1 MKTEYIKVPLKHI
14 NGCTFVQQKNTKGF
28 FVAETSYSFH
38 ISFPSAYNYAY
49 HNYWT
54 LRDDDYTS
62 KQFFAL
68 ADFLNDNLNN
78 SHYYTTGIT
87 NKNFQILLNAV
98 SELTP
103 DRMERMGSFNPVF
116 YKHHMSIT
124 KNNAFYECN
133 NKRYEVT
140 KVVFNHKEDTGIL
153 EWKKEVHL
161 FCKDNS
167 KFTIVIDYNEFR
179 FFMDYIQLSLLVNL
193 HKYAHRN
200 FISIINQEPTK
211 CINEAISMG
220 LI

>member
-1 MKTEYIKVPLKHI
+1 MKTEFIKVPLKHI
-14 NGCTFVQQKNTKGF
+14 NGCIFVQQKNIKGF
-28 FVAETSYSFH
+28 FVEEISYSYY
-38 ISFPSAYNYAY
+38 ISFPSSYGCAY
-49 HNYWT
+49 HNYWA
-54 LRDDDYTS
+54 LGDDDYTRE
-62 KQFFAL
+62 QFFAL
-68 ADFLNDNLNN
+68 ADFLNDTLYN
-78 SHYYTTGIT
+78 SYYYTTGIT

-103 DRMERMGSFNPVF
+103 DRMERKGSFNPIF

-124 KNNAFYECN
+124 KNNAFYEYN
-133 NKRYEVT
+133 NKQYEVI
-140 KVVFNHKEDTGIL
+140 KVVFNHKESTNIL

-161 FCKDNS
+161 YCKDNS
-167 KFTIVIDYNEFR
+167 KFTLVIDYNEFN

-211 CINEAISMG
+211 CVNAAISMG

>member
-1 MKTEYIKVPLKHI
+1 MKTEYITVPLKHI

-28 FVAETSYSFH
+28 FVTETSYSFY

-54 LRDDDYTS
+54 LRDDNYTS